1 MMNER
6 NEELMKFTTKEITFA
21 GLFVA
26 LIVVGA
32 FIKIDI
38 PLPLYTMHFT
48 LQWLFVL
55 LAGFILGKK
64 LGTISV
70 IAYIALGLIGVPVF
84 AAGGGIAYVLR
95 PGFGFL
101 LGFVL
106 AAFLI
111 GLLTEKLHATKFSQL
126 IIPATV
132 GLFAYYGVGAVYFYM
147 IKNFYVHDAVPFS
160 VVVVQYCLITV
171 LPDFI
176 LCALAAALSA
186 QMVPVL
192 KRMNVLTLQE
202 NT

>member
-1 MMNER
+1 
-6 NEELMKFTTKEITFA
+6 MKLTAKDITFTA
-21 GLFVA
+21 LFAA

-55 LAGFILGKK
+55 MAGFLLGAKIGALSVITYILIGLAG
-64 LGTISV
+64 
-70 IAYIALGLIGVPVF
+70 VPIF
-84 AAGGGIAYVLR
+84 AAGGGIGYVLR

-101 LGFVL
+101 LGFIL

-111 GLLTEKLHATKFSQL
+111 GYITEKTKATKFIQL
-126 IIPATV
+126 LIPATV
-132 GLFAYYGVGAVYFYM
+132 GLFAYYSVGAVYFYL
-147 IKNFYVHDAVPFS
+147 IKNLYVGEAVPFS

-176 LCALAAALSA
+176 LCMIAASLSVQLIPA
-186 QMVPVL
+186 F
-192 KRMNVLTLQE
+192 KRIAKYQTI
-202 NT
+202 

>member
-1 MMNER
+1 
-6 NEELMKFTTKEITFA
+6 MKITTKEITFT

-26 LIVVGA
+26 LIAVGA
-32 FIKIDI
+32 FLKIDI

-48 LQWLFVL
+48 LQWFFVL
-55 LAGFILGKK
+55 MAGFILGKK
-64 LGTISV
+64 LGTLSV
-70 IAYIALGLIGVPVF
+70 VGYIALGLAGLPIF

-111 GLLTEKLHATKFSQL
+111 GFLTEKLHATKIYQL
-126 IIPATV
+126 LFPATV
-132 GLFAYYGVGAVYFYM
+132 GLFAYYAVGAVYFYM
-147 IKNFYVHDAVPFS
+147 IKNFYVHDSVSFA

-176 LCALAAALSA
+176 LCVLAAVLSA
-186 QMVPVL
+186 QLSPAF
-192 KRMNVLTLQE
+192 KRIFVYGT
-202 NT
+202 

>member
-1 MMNER
+1 
-6 NEELMKFTTKEITFA
+6 MKLTTKEITFTA
-21 GLFVA
+21 LFAA

-55 LAGFILGKK
+55 MAGFLLGAKIGALSVITYILIGLAG
-64 LGTISV
+64 
-70 IAYIALGLIGVPVF
+70 VPIF
-84 AAGGGIAYVLR
+84 AAGGGIGYVLR

-101 LGFVL
+101 LGFIL

-111 GLLTEKLHATKFSQL
+111 GYITEKTKATKFIQL
-126 IIPATV
+126 LIPATV
-132 GLFAYYGVGAVYFYM
+132 GLFAYYSVGAVYFYL
-147 IKNFYVHDAVPFS
+147 IKNLYVGEAVPFS

-176 LCALAAALSA
+176 LCMIAASLSVQLIPA
-186 QMVPVL
+186 F
-192 KRMNVLTLQE
+192 KRIAKYQTI
-202 NT
+202 

>member
-1 MMNER
+1 
-6 NEELMKFTTKEITFA
+6 MKLTTKDITFTA
-21 GLFVA
+21 LFAA

-55 LAGFILGKK
+55 MAGFLLGSRLGALSVTTYILIGLAG
-64 LGTISV
+64 
-70 IAYIALGLIGVPVF
+70 VPIF
-84 AAGGGIAYVLR
+84 AAGGGIGYVLR

-101 LGFVL
+101 LGFIL

-111 GLLTEKLHATKFSQL
+111 GYITEKTNATKFIQL
-126 IIPATV
+126 LVPATV
-132 GLFAYYGVGAVYFYM
+132 GLIAYYSVGAVYFYL
-147 IKNFYVHDAVPFS
+147 IKNLYVGEAVSFA

-176 LCALAAALSA
+176 LCMLAASLSVQLIPA
-186 QMVPVL
+186 F
-192 KRMNVLTLQE
+192 KRIKEYQTI
-202 NT
+202 

>member
-1 MMNER
+1 
-6 NEELMKFTTKEITFA
+6 MKFSAKDITYT

-26 LIVVGA
+26 LIAVGA
-32 FIKIDI
+32 FLKIDI

-55 LAGFILGKK
+55 MAGFILGKK
-64 LGTISV
+64 LGTFSV
-70 IAYIALGLIGVPVF
+70 VAYIALGLLGLPIF

-101 LGFVL
+101 LGFIL

-111 GLLTEKLHATKFSQL
+111 GFLTEKMHATKVYQMM
-126 IIPATV
+126 IPATV
-132 GLFAYYGVGAVYFYM
+132 GLFAYYAVGAVYFYM

-176 LCALAAALSA
+176 LCGLAACLSA
-186 QMVPVL
+186 QLIPAF
-192 KRMNVLTLQE
+192 KRIFVYGT
-202 NT
+202 